1 MNPPLSLSA
10 TENQTSS
17 AAGQVETDRVIPKLA
32 TFQVISNPFT
42 RFVVSGLPVLIVILL
57 LADWLVGSKAFVG
70 DMIRLTGVL
79 TIALMSVLAN
89 YLFNQVPPALS
100 VIWQRKLIVS
110 SNDHK
115 PVADAFYSYLQQFEF
130 ILNRRL
136 AWLVGAAG
144 AILGLSV
151 TYPVRYWFVA
161 TPHLLPPGWLS
172 YYLWGG
178 AGIVALPLGFLV
190 GLMVWRMAVI
200 AVFVSKLGADFDL
213 KTQPNHP
220 DQSGGLKPL
229 GDICFTIAFL
239 LLVPA
244 IFLAV
249 WGFVATFFHVQE
261 NSVLLI
267 WSGVFR
273 QWLVGLSVAALF
285 VFIQPLYSIHRQMVR
300 SSREVQAELD
310 RLSQQIEELSLEL
323 RTQAGNLTPQQGNEK
338 LEAIELLNKIYQ
350 HNSQVPTWPFDSK
363 TLVRF
368 SVGQAVPVL
377 SLIVTSKPILD
388 LAGSLV
394 SPWVK

>member
-1 MNPPLSLSA
+1 MNPPLSVSD

-17 AAGQVETDRVIPKLA
+17 SAGQVEADRVVPKLA

-42 RFVVSGLPVLIVILL
+42 RFVVSGLPVLIVSLL
-57 LADWLVGSKAFVG
+57 LADWLIGSKAFVG

-89 YLFNQVPPALS
+89 YLFNQVSPALS
-100 VIWQRKLIVS
+100 VIWQRKLIVAA
-110 SNDHK
+110 NDHS
-115 PVADAFYSYLQQFEF
+115 PVADAFYSYLQLFEF
-130 ILNRRL
+130 TLNRRL
-136 AWLVGAAG
+136 GWLVGIAG

-151 TYPVRYWFVA
+151 TYPVRYWLA
-161 TPHLLPPGWLS
+161 ARPHLLPPGWLS
-172 YYLWGG
+172 YYLWGA

-190 GLMVWRMAVI
+190 GLMVWRVAVI
-200 AVFVSKLGADFDL
+200 AVFVSKLGTDFDL

-249 WGFVATFFHVQE
+249 WGFVATFFHVEE

-285 VFIQPLYSIHRQMVR
+285 VFLQPLYSIHRQMVR

-338 LEAIELLNKIYQ
+338 LEAIELLNKIYLQ
-350 HNSQVPTWPFDSK
+350 DSQVPTWPFDSK

-368 SVGQAVPVL
+368 SAGQAVPIL